1 MRSITSS
8 PASSG
13 RAAALFHLDHDLVFP
28 DREGVIERFSADL
41 DLDPAWRP
49 VAAMPS
55 HLEARD
61 LHPGETEV
69 VHADLAF
76 QGAAAPAGARS
87 QPPAWL
93 RGALFLAS
101 LLAMAWLYF
110 RFRDHEVALG
120 RWARPPV
127 PDAPDE
133 AWLQE
138 NVFAYLPEEVGAL
151 WDRKVGP
158 PEVAATLAR
167 LVGEG
172 KLASEVVPARSVLGL
187 MKMGND
193 VLRLRR
199 LAPPNAFEG
208 YEKKLVDRL
217 FFSGRTEVDT
227 DEIRKH
233 YKSTGFDPAHVIR
246 EDLEK
251 RVARHSELQGKTP
264 PPPRRPTAL
273 LVLAAA
279 LLMVVEGFLNG
290 WEQLLFLA
298 LVVPALCLALYV
310 PGLLAAFAWRDR
322 TERLDLGALGFLLP
336 ALGIFLLSLGTAF
349 FPDLFPRAGGLLVP
363 GLFGCLS
370 LALIPVAAVNSLL
383 NNARSRETAETIRRR
398 QALAAI
404 RHWFRRELGRPAPAL
419 RDEWFPYLLAFG
431 LNADVDRWFHSFG
444 GASGAAGTFTGSSSS
459 FGGSGGSG
467 GSGGGWTGGGGAFGG
482 AGATSTWAAAA
493 TGLAAG
499 VSAPSSSGSGGGG
512 GGGSSGGGGGGGW

>member
-1 MRSITSS
+1 VAVRAHLDAQGALHVAERQTMVFTGDWNGGYRRFRRGIGQKLRLERLLRIDPQT
-8 PASSG
+8 G
-13 RAAALFHLDHDLVFP
+13 RAVPLTEGGIDEVDHYEWKDGTTLRWRSRRPFDPPFRDTALVYEIDYTLSGILWESGGLYHLDHDLVFP

-49 VAAMPS
+49 ASPVPS
-55 HLEARD
+55 HLDARD

-76 QGAAAPAGARS
+76 QGSAAPAGARS
-87 QPPAWL
+87 QPPVWL
-93 RGALFLAS
+93 RGAFFLAS
-101 LLAMAWLYF
+101 LLAMSWLYF

-138 NVFAYLPEEVGAL
+138 NVFLYLPEEVGAL

-199 LAPPNAFEG
+199 LAPPSAFEG

-264 PPPRRPTAL
+264 PPRRRPTAL
-273 LVLAAA
+273 LVLAVA
-279 LLMVVEGFLNG
+279 LLMVFEGFLNA

-298 LVVPALCLALYV
+298 LVVPALCLVLYV
-310 PGLLAAFAWRDR
+310 PGLLFAFAWRDR

-336 ALGIFLLSLGTAF
+336 ALGILS
-349 FPDLFPRAGGLLVP
+349 
-363 GLFGCLS
+363 
-370 LALIPVAAVNSLL
+370 
-383 NNARSRETAETIRRR
+383 
-398 QALAAI
+398 
-404 RHWFRRELGRPAPAL
+404 
-419 RDEWFPYLLAFG
+419 
-431 LNADVDRWFHSFG
+431 
-444 GASGAAGTFTGSSSS
+444 
-459 FGGSGGSG
+459 
-467 GSGGGWTGGGGAFGG
+467 
-482 AGATSTWAAAA
+482 
-493 TGLAAG
+493 
-499 VSAPSSSGSGGGG
+499 
-512 GGGSSGGGGGGGW
+512 